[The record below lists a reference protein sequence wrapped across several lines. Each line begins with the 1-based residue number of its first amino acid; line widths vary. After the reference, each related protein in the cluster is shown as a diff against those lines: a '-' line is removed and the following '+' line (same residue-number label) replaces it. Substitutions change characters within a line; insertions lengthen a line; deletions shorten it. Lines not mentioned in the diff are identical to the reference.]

1 MGAEGG
7 ELKDQDW
14 IERKKKIE
22 LPPQFK
28 EIFRDQITMDSRFFK
43 KNNINDYS
51 LMVAIVK
58 YSGDLGVEE
67 ESNLFKRVKGGVF
80 SR

>member
-1 MGAEGG
+1 
-7 ELKDQDW
+7 
-14 IERKKKIE
+14 
-22 LPPQFK
+22 
-28 EIFRDQITMDSRFFK
+28 MDSRFFK

-58 YSGDLGVEE
+58 YSGDLTTDE